1 MANGFEIEMSGI
13 PTDTTLE
20 AARKEFEVL
29 RKLGPQVRARMA
41 FELSDNLRDLVE
53 AGVRHRRPDFCE
65 KEVRLEVLRL
75 MIGNKLYKQILKETG
90 GQI

>member
-1 MANGFEIEMSGI
+1 MNIVPS
-13 PTDTTLE
+13 DTTLE

-29 RKLGPQVRARMA
+29 RKLGPQVRARMT
-41 FELSDNLRDLVE
+41 FELSDNLRDRIK
-53 AGVRHRRPDFCE
+53 AGIRHRHPDFGE
-65 KEVRLEVLRL
+65 EEVKLEVLRL